1 MNNYI
6 NLDDQVTIQNNL
18 WEKTDE
24 FKSSELAD
32 VQSKYRLFRIRL

>member
-18 WEKTDE
+18 WKKTDA
-24 FKSSELAD
+24 FGSTELAD
-32 VQSKYRLFRIRL
+32 LQSKYRLFRIRL